1 MCSLYS
7 LGACGT
13 GHVCARKF
21 SQTFWWCWPSLL
33 LLFAKFLCVFKF
45 GTTSRHCWH
54 IALHWA
60 PALLELATK
69 TAGKFP
75 TGFRAHSLS
84 HVSISSIRRRE
95 SGIDR
100 RHHQSR
106 EPPPPPESAL
116 CHTQRTP
123 SPSRSHQMTLRSWV
137 PGRTNSFPN
146 KSVQFSAQQCNPP
159 SLGGYFAPCS
169 SKKWYQL
176 VCHIGFHSHSVA
188 IWRVLKNFG

>member
-1 MCSLYS
+1 MCVCVVAPASL
-7 LGACGT
+7 
-13 GHVCARKF
+13 ARHFDDVDLRYFYF
-21 SQTFWWCWPSLL
+21 SQSSFASLNL
-33 LLFAKFLCVFKF
+33 AQPPDTVDISHYTGLQ
-45 GTTSRHCWH
+45 HCCLNLPH
-54 IALHWA
+54 AS
-60 PALLELATK
+60 LATK
-69 TAGKFP
+69 RAGKFP

-106 EPPPPPESAL
+106 EPPPPPESAF

-123 SPSRSHQMTLRSWV
+123 SPAGSHQMTLRSWV

-159 SLGGYFAPCS
+159 SLERGIS
-169 SKKWYQL
+169 RL
-176 VCHIGFHSHSVA
+176 VP
-188 IWRVLKNFG
+188 LKNDIN